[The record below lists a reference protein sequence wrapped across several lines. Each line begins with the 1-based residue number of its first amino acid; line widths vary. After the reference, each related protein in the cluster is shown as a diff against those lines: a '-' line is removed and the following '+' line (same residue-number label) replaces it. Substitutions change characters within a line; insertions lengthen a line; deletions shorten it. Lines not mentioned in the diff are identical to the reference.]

1 MVLNDNP
8 NIQIKE
14 KEDGIYLSMIMDVSI
29 AEMNN
34 ALVNTE
40 LLGEAKIPNQKYE
53 NPDGSEITIDTDYSG
68 KKRNIQNPSPGPF
81 RLENMKTI
89 SYKVWPKE

>member
-1 MVLNDNP
+1 MVLNENP
-8 NIQIKE
+8 NIQFEE

-53 NPDGSEITIDTDYSG
+53 NPDGTEITIDTDYSG

-81 RLENMKTI
+81 HFEGKELILYN
-89 SYKVWPKE
+89 VWPKE